1 MDEKAITASG
11 MRPINNI
18 VDITNFVML
27 ETGQPMHAFNY
38 NDIGGHKIIVRN
50 AEEGETITTLDGTD
64 HNLTPRY
71 AGYCRRRKASMPL
84 QV

>member
-1 MDEKAITASG
+1 MKKAITASG

-27 ETGQPMHAFNY
+27 ETVSLCTPFNY

-50 AEEGETITTLDGTD
+50 AEEDETITTLDAPT
-64 HNLTPRY
+64 TI
-71 AGYCRRRKASMPL
+71 
-84 QV
+84 